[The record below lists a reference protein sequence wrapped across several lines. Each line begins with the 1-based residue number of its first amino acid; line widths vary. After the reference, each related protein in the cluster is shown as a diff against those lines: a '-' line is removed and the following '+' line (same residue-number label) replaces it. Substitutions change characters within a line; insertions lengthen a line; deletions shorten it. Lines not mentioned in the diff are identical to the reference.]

1 MLAWMVVIFV
11 SILVHELGHAL
22 VAKSFGQN
30 PSIRLVAFGGLT
42 IPGPKKIKKWQEF
55 LVILCGPLF
64 GFALFLIA
72 WWVKS
77 LQLFTE
83 PGFMPYM
90 ISIFVWVNLFWTLV
104 NLIPIIPL
112 DGGQL
117 MRVVFQGISRKHGE
131 KIALVISM
139 CVCVALGMFLMS
151 YSLFLGILVFF
162 FLFQNVVM
170 FRNAQYKAPS
180 DEKEE
185 IAILYRQ
192 GEQKLYKGDKEE
204 ATSLFNKVL
213 EEAKSG
219 IIYSLSCQALA
230 KMAFDE
236 KRYDEVYAYLEPIK
250 GQLQG
255 KSLAWLHE
263 SAFYLE
269 HFDTVEYLA
278 RECYKLANSAVVAI
292 RNAQACSV
300 QGRAKPAIG
309 WLSAALETGQIDS
322 KQALSSHYFD
332 SIRESK
338 AFQSLVQRYSV

>member
-1 MLAWMVVIFV
+1 MNSKIPIKIAPFYWVSSLLIAYINTQGSPNFWLGMLAWMVVIFV

-139 CVCVALGMFLMS
+139 CVCGTGHV
-151 YSLFLGILVFF
+151 
-162 FLFQNVVM
+162 
-170 FRNAQYKAPS
+170 
-180 DEKEE
+180 
-185 IAILYRQ
+185 
-192 GEQKLYKGDKEE
+192 
-204 ATSLFNKVL
+204 
-213 EEAKSG
+213 
-219 IIYSLSCQALA
+219 
-230 KMAFDE
+230 FDE
-236 KRYDEVYAYLEPIK
+236 LYSFSRDLGLFFP
-250 GQLQG
+250 
-255 KSLAWLHE
+255 
-263 SAFYLE
+263 
-269 HFDTVEYLA
+269 
-278 RECYKLANSAVVAI
+278 
-292 RNAQACSV
+292 
-300 QGRAKPAIG
+300 
-309 WLSAALETGQIDS
+309 LSKCD
-322 KQALSSHYFD
+322 D
-332 SIRESK
+332 
-338 AFQSLVQRYSV
+338 V